1 MYVHTHIFVCTH
13 MSPICMYAAC
23 TYTYIYIYI
32 HKEMYIHLCT
42 HIFHIFYITYAC
54 IHPHIPVHQHMHS
67 GEKLPSYKK
76 QVPKLVLVQTME
88 HHHWGSTERSPQRKV
103 KPNKGM
109 ISDMGIFP
117 TPTNSWGILKIEK

>member
-1 MYVHTHIFVCTH
+1 M
-13 MSPICMYAAC
+13 
-23 TYTYIYIYI
+23 YTYISYILYN
-32 HKEMYIHLCT
+32 LCVYTPT
-42 HIFHIFYITYAC
+42 HTCTPTYA
-54 IHPHIPVHQHMHS
+54 
-67 GEKLPSYKK
+67 LR
-76 QVPKLVLVQTME
+76 VPKLVLVQTME

>member
-23 TYTYIYIYI
+23 TYTYIYI

-54 IHPHIPVHQHMHS
+54 THPHIPVHQHMHS